1 MIKNIEVQSFSPIER
16 RIFEDES
23 EKNRLVTIGARSY
36 LVGASMEYG
45 NCDCHVL
52 IGRYCA
58 LGHRLVFEMGLN
70 HDYRC
75 VTTYPFDDMLQ
86 IDGDTLNLAKG
97 VNRNQIVI
105 GNDVWIG
112 CDVMLMGGVR
122 IGNGAVIG
130 AGAVVTKDVP
140 PYAVVVGNPAR
151 VIKYRFPQE
160 IIDKLQKIKWW
171 NWPDEKILSLLS
183 ELKDV
188 RRFVDEFTE
197 GVQEETGDSELTA
210 SMKELQAQGYAIYY
224 CIADVDMPDR
234 VWQRV
239 FENYLKAYRHE
250 DKTALLFGVRE
261 GQQTTA
267 ALSYMQKKLAA
278 VGDEAPLVLTHPL
291 EERLSVPVLRQVD
304 CLITT
309 KAGISSEAV
318 DHAGDA
324 GVRIAY
330 GMDEQEMVFPP
341 RKLLTIAFITYNRRQ
356 YLAESLPR
364 VLAQVGNLA
373 QVEVLVSDNASTDDT
388 RAFVQEMQKM
398 YKDLR
403 YHCNEKNVGA
413 EGNGHRARQASRGEY
428 VLIAG
433 DDDYFCDGALH
444 VLLDTIRKNRG
455 DALFY
460 MAQNP
465 TPMHV
470 HRGAGALE
478 YIARLN
484 YAMTW
489 LTAVVMRRDLYLGIE
504 EPQKYDDT
512 RMPQVYLQLEILK
525 QRAEFTIIEGQFF
538 AAGTGNHEPAGY
550 NFAEVFIK
558 NYLDILTACVDIP
571 TEQMTREKKRLM
583 EQMIFPWCEKIKKE
597 RLDLSLA
604 GIFEIVRD
612 YYGNEPYYAQ
622 VVSILKDRVLKSSD
636 HEDPRMG
643 ESPAP
648 L

>member
-1 MIKNIEVQSFSPIER
+1 
-16 RIFEDES
+16 
-23 EKNRLVTIGARSY
+23 
-36 LVGASMEYG
+36 
-45 NCDCHVL
+45 
-52 IGRYCA
+52 
-58 LGHRLVFEMGLN
+58 
-70 HDYRC
+70 
-75 VTTYPFDDMLQ
+75 
-86 IDGDTLNLAKG
+86 
-97 VNRNQIVI
+97 
-105 GNDVWIG
+105 
-112 CDVMLMGGVR
+112 
-122 IGNGAVIG
+122 
-130 AGAVVTKDVP
+130 
-140 PYAVVVGNPAR
+140 
-151 VIKYRFPQE
+151 
-160 IIDKLQKIKWW
+160 
-171 NWPDEKILSLLS
+171 LLS

-188 RRFVDEFTE
+188 RRFVDKFTE
-197 GVQEETGDSELTA
+197 GVQEETRDAELTA

-261 GQQTTA
+261 GQETTA
-267 ALSYMQKKLAA
+267 ALSYMQEMLEAA
-278 VGDEAPLVLTHPL
+278 GDEAPLVLTHPL
-291 EERLSVPVLRQVD
+291 EERPSAPVLRQVD

-324 GVRIAY
+324 GIRIAY

-398 YKDLR
+398 YKELR

-413 EGNGHRARQASRGEY
+413 EGNIHRAMQASRGEY

-444 VLLDTIRKNRG
+444 VLLDTIKKNRG

-525 QRAEFTIIEGQFF
+525 QMAEFTIIEGQFF
-538 AAGTGNHEPAGY
+538 AEGTGNHEPAGY

-571 TEQMTREKKRLM
+571 PEQMTREKKRLM

-636 HEDPRMG
+636 HED
-643 ESPAP
+643 
-648 L
+648 